1 MQSQFDLQRKAC
13 AMLTFLQLLQALKSN
28 LELVGCEKGSRVVD
42 QLSPKKRDDRHGD
55 WDQRKL
61 YGYKEEVR

>member
-13 AMLTFLQLLQALKSN
+13 ALLTLLQLFQALKSN

-42 QLSPKKRDDRHGD
+42 QLSPKQRDDRHGD
-55 WDQRKL
+55 
-61 YGYKEEVR
+61 